1 MAYQLSEIN
10 ERARRDPVDF
20 LRDCD
25 NTYDKKLHRAADM
38 IREHAAVSPLIF
50 LSGPSGSGK
59 TTTAMKIEE
68 ILDRIGMETHTVAL
82 DKYFRT
88 VREEDYPR
96 TPDGKLDL
104 ESPDCL
110 DMELLADHFHALE
123 QGKAIEIPKY
133 SFTEQRQER
142 HTGNFLNY
150 RPGDLVIFEGIHAL
164 NDTFSAIAPDA
175 FRLYIS
181 ARSVVEDGKEV
192 VFKGTW
198 MRLCRRVV
206 RDHQFRGTQPTD
218 TLKMW
223 ANVRRGE
230 KKYISPYKE
239 KANLMF
245 DSSLMC
251 EVSVMKSFVSELF
264 RDIPLDIDRSVELHS
279 IVPALERFEAIDPA
293 LVPEKSLLRE
303 FIGGSSY
310 HYG

>member
-1 MAYQLSEIN
+1 MAYDLKEIN
-10 ERARRDPVDF
+10 ERARKDPVDF
-20 LRDCD
+20 LRDCED
-25 NTYDKKLHRAADM
+25 SYDKKLHNAADM
-38 IREHAAVSPLIF
+38 ILRHREVSPLVF

-68 ILDRIGMETHTVAL
+68 ILDHIGVETHSIAL
-82 DKYFRT
+82 DNYFRS
-88 VREEDYPR
+88 VLPGQYPVMENGDY
-96 TPDGKLDL
+96 DY

-110 DMELLADHFHALE
+110 DMELLAEHFHAIE
-123 QGKAIEIPKY
+123 RGEPVEIPRYNFK
-133 SFTEQRQER
+133 TQRQEL
-142 HTGNFLNY
+142 HTGNFLRY
-150 RPGDLVIFEGIHAL
+150 QPGELVIFEGIHAL

-181 ARSVVEDGKEV
+181 ARSNVENDGQL

-206 RDHQFRGTQPTD
+206 RDHQFRGTTPYE

-239 KANLMF
+239 KADLMF

-251 EVSVMKSFVSELF
+251 EVPVMKNFAEGLF
-264 RDIPLDIDRSVELHS
+264 REIPDDTDRYTELNS
-279 IVPALERFEAIDPA
+279 IVPSLAAFEAIDPA
-293 LVPEKSLLRE
+293 LVPPSSLLRE
-303 FIGGSSY
+303 FIGGGTY
-310 HYG
+310 KYK